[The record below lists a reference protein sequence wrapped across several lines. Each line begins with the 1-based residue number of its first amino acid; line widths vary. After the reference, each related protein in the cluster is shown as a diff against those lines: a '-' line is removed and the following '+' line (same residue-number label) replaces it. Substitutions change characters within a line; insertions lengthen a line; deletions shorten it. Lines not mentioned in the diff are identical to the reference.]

1 MAPALWELPTSPW
14 MARPSPGRDPS
25 PAALLRPRPGGRT
38 LLKAAFLAPSL
49 VLPVPFQN
57 TEGACCSQAGP
68 SGCPPGRDLSHQLGR
83 SRAERAPGEHACP
96 LPGAL
101 GERAAVAAVSQGG
114 GQRQN
119 LGREARPWKEGCVK
133 ARLGAPMSRARAC
146 GASHPQAPLG
156 PGAQA
161 LGEGVVGVSGLP
173 DGTEEG
179 SWEGRV

>member
-49 VLPVPFQN
+49 ALPVPFQN

-68 SGCPPGRDLSHQLGR
+68 SGCRPGRDLSHQLGR
-83 SRAERAPGEHACP
+83 SRAERAPGEHTCP

-101 GERAAVAAVSQGG
+101 GERGAVAAVSQGG
-114 GQRQN
+114 AQRQN
-119 LGREARPWKEGCVK
+119 PGREARPWKEGCVK
-133 ARLGAPMSRARAC
+133 ARLGAPMSRARCLRNVTPA
-146 GASHPQAPLG
+146 GASGSRG
-156 PGAQA
+156 PGPGRGCCRG
-161 LGEGVVGVSGLP
+161 LGTP
-173 DGTEEG
+173 
-179 SWEGRV
+179 